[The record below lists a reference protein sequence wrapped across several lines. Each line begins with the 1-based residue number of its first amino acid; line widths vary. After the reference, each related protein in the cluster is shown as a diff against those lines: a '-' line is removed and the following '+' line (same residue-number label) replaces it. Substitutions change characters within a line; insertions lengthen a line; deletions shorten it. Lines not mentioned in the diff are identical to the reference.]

1 MDDATVR
8 TRGWS
13 RAEYD
18 RLIELGILDED
29 EKIELLGGYLVV
41 REPQGTWHASAAR
54 LVSAALRRAFGDG
67 WEIDR
72 QLPLALGEDSEP
84 EPDVAVVRG
93 RPRDFSDAHP
103 THAVLIVEI
112 ADSSLPTDRIHK
124 GSLYARERVFDYWI
138 LNRADDRLE
147 VYRDPTPDAA
157 APFGW
162 RYASALALGR
172 GETVSPLAAPN
183 ARIPISDLLP

>member
-1 MDDATVR
+1 MEDATVR
-8 TRGWS
+8 TRCWS
-13 RAEYD
+13 RDEYD
-18 RLIELGILDED
+18 RLIELGILNED
-29 EKIELLGGYLVV
+29 EKIELLGGHLVV

-72 QLPLALGEDSEP
+72 QLPLALGDDSEP

-93 RPRDFSDAHP
+93 QPGDFRDAHP
-103 THAVLIVEI
+103 AHPLLIVEI
-112 ADSSLPTDRIHK
+112 ADSSLLMDRIHK

-138 LNRADDRLE
+138 VNRADDRVE
-147 VYRDPTPDAA
+147 VYREPIPDPV

-162 RYASALALGR
+162 RYASVISLGR
-172 GETVSPLAAPN
+172 GETVSPLAAPD
-183 ARIPISDLLP
+183 ARISISDLLP